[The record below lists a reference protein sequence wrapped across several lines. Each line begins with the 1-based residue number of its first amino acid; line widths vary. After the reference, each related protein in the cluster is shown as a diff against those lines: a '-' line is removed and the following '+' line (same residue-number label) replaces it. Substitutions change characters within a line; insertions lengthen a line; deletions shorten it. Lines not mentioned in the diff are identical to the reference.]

1 MRIYEEAIDRDLNA
15 KRFENVMATTAQ
27 AAEVRNAWMLYCTR
41 KFPLVALRSLQGYD
55 TVVQG
60 YLTSAPGTHGSEF
73 IGTKL
78 VNLQKSQRTQRR
90 GFKSRRSDKIP
101 Q

>member
-41 KFPLVALRSLQGYD
+41 KFP
-55 TVVQG
+55 
-60 YLTSAPGTHGSEF
+60 
-73 IGTKL
+73 
-78 VNLQKSQRTQRR
+78 
-90 GFKSRRSDKIP
+90 
-101 Q
+101 